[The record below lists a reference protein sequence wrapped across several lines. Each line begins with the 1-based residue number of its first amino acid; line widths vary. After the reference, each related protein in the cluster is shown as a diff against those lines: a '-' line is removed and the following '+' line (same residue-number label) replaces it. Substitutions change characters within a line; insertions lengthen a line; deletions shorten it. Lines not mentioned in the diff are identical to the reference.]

1 MYPVRER
8 QWEKDLLRI
17 QYRINTPPKKFN
29 MDIQNDGLEK
39 VDGPLKSGN
48 FWYLCYGMNWLIGP
62 HGTCHVGWLLDAFL
76 GALRLLED
84 F

>member
-1 MYPVRER
+1 
-8 QWEKDLLRI
+8 
-17 QYRINTPPKKFN
+17 